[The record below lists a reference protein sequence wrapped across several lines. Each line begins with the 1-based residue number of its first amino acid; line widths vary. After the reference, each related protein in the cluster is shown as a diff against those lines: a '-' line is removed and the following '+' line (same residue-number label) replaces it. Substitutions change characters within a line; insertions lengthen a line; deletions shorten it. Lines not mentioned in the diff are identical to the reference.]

1 MIFSNLFDFNYCT
14 VFHRTNNRN
23 GELQENNNLENLKTE
38 ITAILSKPSSRAYNC
53 FLRINF
59 NCDIFESS
67 KNVGTII
74 GLPDFLENGPRD
86 GEIASA
92 GNSLY
97 NILNEHRVGRWNPS
111 YLKIKKYNATHSVT
125 NIVWTFNKKTVLI
138 DKVEIYLSNGDY
150 TEDQS
155 IRRSSLNLVCSNKGS
170 IDVVDNYTLRFDC
183 YIRDKFIENLLYSV
197 KGSGILLSTL
207 RIIGQNYAFYQI
219 ADVSLHESIKQINN
233 YHGFVFEPLSRAK
246 LCQLKIN
253 KNCGLII
260 YEPQSVEGFQGFPDE
275 EYSPPDGKIAS
286 GNNIRFK
293 ELDQYGADR
302 WNRVQFPKV
311 ECHNQT
317 HVSFKLNWFF
327 TKTHRTSDIRIYIN
341 NENYTSTEPLSRRHL
356 DLDPLCT
363 TKFHGEHP
371 PDQLTILCP
380 ISLKKYREL
389 SRMNELLLLSI
400 WNVYDTMMAFYQ
412 VIDIERL
419 SEEQSYENILR
430 KCQ

>member
-1 MIFSNLFDFNYCT
+1 MTFSNLFDFNYCT
-14 VFHRTNNRN
+14 VLHRTINKN
-23 GELQENNNLENLKTE
+23 GELEENNNLKNLKTE
-38 ITAILSKPSSRAYNC
+38 IAAILSEPSSRAYNC
-53 FLRINF
+53 FLTINSD
-59 NCDIFESS
+59 CDIFESS
-67 KNVGTII
+67 KNVGTIV
-74 GLPDFLENGPRD
+74 GSPDFLENGPRD

-92 GNSLY
+92 GNLLY
-97 NILNEHRVGRWNPS
+97 NVLNEHRTGRWNPS

-125 NIVWTFNKKTVLI
+125 NIVWMFNEKTVLV
-138 DKVEIYLSNGDY
+138 DKVEVYLSNGDY

-170 IDVVDNYTLRFDC
+170 INVVDNYILRFDC

-197 KGSGILLSTL
+197 KGSAILLSTL

-219 ADVSLHESIKQINN
+219 ADVSLH
-233 YHGFVFEPLSRAK
+233 
-246 LCQLKIN
+246 
-253 KNCGLII
+253 
-260 YEPQSVEGFQGFPDE
+260 EPQSVEGFQGFPDE

-286 GNNIRFK
+286 GNNVRFK
-293 ELDQYGADR
+293 ELDQYGVDR

-317 HVSFKLNWFF
+317 HVSFNLNWFF
-327 TKTHRTSDIRIYIN
+327 TATHRTSNIQIYIS

-363 TKFHGEHP
+363 TEFHGKHP
-371 PDQLTILCP
+371 PHQFTILCP
-380 ISLKKYREL
+380 ISLKKYQEL

-419 SEEQSYENILR
+419 SEEQSYESILR